1 MINWFLVIF
10 VVILSKMK
18 NFSIIIS
25 LLLGL
30 NIVNAQQSQK
40 PSSLTEDIQLND
52 NLQNFSLRDSLF
64 SEIGGKSSKLIKNPN
79 AKIQDYLVISR
90 QYDTIVM
97 DTSLTIE
104 KYHKINFLRKDDF
117 ELIPFSNTGVAY
129 NTLSF
134 SAIKS
139 IKPKMGASNKYIS
152 YDSADEVVYYDL
164 PTPFTELMYRSVFEQ
179 GQLLDAVYSVN
190 TSRQFNF
197 SISRK
202 GLRSLGNYQN
212 FLSSTS
218 NFSFTTNY
226 LSKNRKLKIRT
237 HYSNQKLFSE
247 QNGGLSD
254 LDISNFENGNSQ
266 YLDRGVFDPNFE
278 NAHNEFLGK
287 RFYSDQTYIL
297 KEKDSLNSR
306 SLELFN
312 SVYFEDKKYKFQ
324 QKSSDEFFGDSFA
337 SEEIN
342 DKLFLNSFNLQTGI
356 VFQSDQFGK
365 FNLGILYTA
374 DRYSLENYQI
384 DEFVENNQIINLKTT
399 YLSGSYSKQFSNIEL
414 KLNTENFIFGNNK
427 SNSFSSIVKFNLKND
442 NNLILKYNFYSVA
455 PNYNTLL
462 HRSNYEN
469 YNWDNDFDNSVTNS
483 ISLNLVLSN
492 LIDLDVDLISV
503 KKHIQFEKLIDDNST
518 AINNYSILPIQY
530 LDNLEILKIK
540 LARKIKFGKFSI
552 DSKLLLQKPISKN
565 IINLPVIVSRN
576 TFYYSTNMFKKALYL
591 QTGFGVKYFSKF
603 YMNGYD
609 PLLSE
614 LYSQNEKE
622 IGEFPIID
630 FFINAKIQQTRLY
643 FKFEH
648 FNSSFTGYNYYS
660 APNYPYRDFSF
671 RFGLVWNFFT

>member
-1 MINWFLVIF
+1 
-10 VVILSKMK
+10 MK
-18 NFSIIIS
+18 NY
-25 LLLGL
+25 LLLILLVFWSIPNFSQDFQMPKGPSQDL
-30 NIVNAQQSQK
+30 NRGG
-40 PSSLTEDIQLND
+40 
-52 NLQNFSLRDSLF
+52 NLQNSSIADSLMNRF
-64 SEIGGKSSKLIKNPN
+64 GDKSTRLNKNPD
-79 AKIQDYLVISR
+79 AKIQDYLMITR
-90 QYDTIVM
+90 QNDTIVV

-104 KYHKINFLRKDDF
+104 KYHKINFLREDDF
-117 ELIPFSNTGVAY
+117 ELIPFSNTGIAY

-152 YDSADEVVYYDL
+152 YDSVDDVVYYDL

-218 NFSFTTNY
+218 NFSFTTNF
-226 LSKNRKLKIRT
+226 LSKNSRLKIRT

-247 QNGGLSD
+247 QNGGISD
-254 LDISNFENGNSQ
+254 SDISNFENGNSQ
-266 YLDRGVFDPNFE
+266 FLDRGVFDPNFE

-287 RFYSDQTYIL
+287 RFYSDQTYII
-297 KEKDSLNSR
+297 KEKDSLNTR
-306 SLELFN
+306 SLEFFN
-312 SVYFEDKKYKFQ
+312 SVYFEEKKYKFQ
-324 QKSSDEFFGDSFA
+324 QTSSDDFFGDSFA
-337 SEEIN
+337 SQEIN
-342 DKLFLNSFNLQTGI
+342 DKLFLNSLNLETRL
-356 VFQSDQFGK
+356 VFQSEKFGK
-365 FNLGILYTA
+365 FNLGLSYIA

-384 DEFVENNQIINLKTT
+384 DDFVDSTQNMNSKTS
-399 YLSGSYSKQFSNIEL
+399 YLNGSYSKQFSNIEL
-414 KLNTENFIFGNNK
+414 KLNTENFIFGDNQ
-427 SNSFSSIVKFNLKND
+427 SNSFSSIAKFNFKND
-442 NNLILKYNFYSVA
+442 NSLVIKYNFYSVA

-462 HRSNYEN
+462 FRSNYEN
-469 YNWDNDFDNSVTNS
+469 YNWDNEFDNSVTNS
-483 ISLNLVLSN
+483 ISLDLILSN
-492 LIDLDVDLISV
+492 ILDLDIDLISV
-503 KKHIQFEKLIDDNST
+503 KKHVQFEKLIDDNSSG
-518 AINNYSILPIQY
+518 INNYSIVPVQH
-530 LDNLEILKIK
+530 LDNLEVLKIK

-552 DSKLLLQKPISKN
+552 DSKLLLQKTISDN
-565 IINLPVIVSRN
+565 IINLPEIVSRN
-576 TFYYSTNMFKKALYL
+576 TFYYSTDMFKKALYL

-614 LYSQNEKE
+614 LYVQNDKE

-660 APNYPYRDFSF
+660 APNYPYRDFTF
-671 RFGLVWNFFT
+671 RFGLVWNFFM

>member
-1 MINWFLVIF
+1 
-10 VVILSKMK
+10 MK
-18 NFSIIIS
+18 NYLFLILLVFWSIPNFSQDFQMPKGPS
-25 LLLGL
+25 QDL
-30 NIVNAQQSQK
+30 NRGG
-40 PSSLTEDIQLND
+40 
-52 NLQNFSLRDSLF
+52 NLQNSSIADSLMNRF
-64 SEIGGKSSKLIKNPN
+64 GDKSTRLNKNPD
-79 AKIQDYLVISR
+79 AKIQDYLMITR
-90 QYDTIVM
+90 QNDTIVV

-104 KYHKINFLRKDDF
+104 KYHKINFLREDDF
-117 ELIPFSNTGVAY
+117 ELIPFSNTGIAY

-139 IKPKMGASNKYIS
+139 IKPKMGASNKYIG
-152 YDSADEVVYYDL
+152 YDSVDDVVYYDL

-179 GQLLDAVYSVN
+179 GQLLDAVYAVN

-212 FLSSTS
+212 FLSNNS

-226 LSKNRKLKIRT
+226 LSKNRKLKIRS

-247 QNGGLSD
+247 QNGGISD
-254 LDISNFENGNSQ
+254 SDISNFENGNSQ
-266 YLDRGVFDPNFE
+266 FLDRGVFDPNFE

-297 KEKDSLNSR
+297 KEKDSLNNR
-306 SLELFN
+306 SLEFFN
-312 SVYFEDKKYKFQ
+312 SVYFEEKKYKFQ

-337 SEEIN
+337 SQEIN
-342 DKLFLNSFNLQTGI
+342 DKLFLNSFNLQTGL
-356 VFQSDQFGK
+356 VLQSDKFGK
-365 FNLGILYTA
+365 FNLGLRYIA

-384 DEFVENNQIINLKTT
+384 DDFVDNSQNMNSKTT
-399 YLSGSYSKQFSNIEL
+399 YLNGYYSNHFSNIEL
-414 KLNTENFIFGNNK
+414 KLNTENFIFGDNQ
-427 SNSFSSIVKFNLKND
+427 SNSFSSIVKFNFKND
-442 NNLILKYNFYSVA
+442 NSLALKYNFYSVA
-455 PNYNTLL
+455 PSYNTLL
-462 HRSNYEN
+462 HSSNYEN
-469 YNWDNDFDNSVTNS
+469 YNWDNEFDNSVTNS
-483 ISLNLVLSN
+483 ISLNLILSN
-492 LIDLDVDLISV
+492 ILDLDIDLISV
-503 KKHIQFEKLIDDNST
+503 KKHVQFEKLIDDNSPG
-518 AINNYSILPIQY
+518 INNYSIIPVQY
-530 LDNLEILKIK
+530 LDNLEVLKIK

-552 DSKLLLQKPISKN
+552 DSKLLLQKTMSDN
-565 IINLPVIVSRN
+565 IINLPEIVSRN
-576 TFYYSTNMFKKALYL
+576 TFYYSTDMFKKALYL

-614 LYSQNEKE
+614 LYVQNEKE

-660 APNYPYRDFSF
+660 APNYPYRDFTF
-671 RFGLVWNFFT
+671 RFGLVWNFFM

>member
-1 MINWFLVIF
+1 
-10 VVILSKMK
+10 MK
-18 NFSIIIS
+18 NY
-25 LLLGL
+25 LLLILLVFWSIPNFSQDFQMPKGPSQDL
-30 NIVNAQQSQK
+30 NRGG
-40 PSSLTEDIQLND
+40 
-52 NLQNFSLRDSLF
+52 NLQNSSIADSLINRF
-64 SEIGGKSSKLIKNPN
+64 GDKSTRLNKNPD
-79 AKIQDYLVISR
+79 AKIQDYLMITR
-90 QYDTIVM
+90 QNDTIVV

-104 KYHKINFLRKDDF
+104 KYHKINFLREDDF
-117 ELIPFSNTGVAY
+117 ELIPFSNTGIAY

-139 IKPKMGASNKYIS
+139 IKPKMGASNKYIG
-152 YDSADEVVYYDL
+152 YDSVDDVVYYDL

-179 GQLLDAVYSVN
+179 GQLLDAVYAVN

-212 FLSSTS
+212 FLSNTS

-226 LSKNRKLKIRT
+226 LSKNRKLKIRS

-247 QNGGLSD
+247 QNGGISD
-254 LDISNFENGNSQ
+254 SDISNFENGNSQ
-266 YLDRGVFDPNFE
+266 FLDRGVFDPNFE

-297 KEKDSLNSR
+297 KEKDSLNNR
-306 SLELFN
+306 SLEFFN
-312 SVYFEDKKYKFQ
+312 SVYFEEKKYKFQ
-324 QKSSDEFFGDSFA
+324 QKSSDEFFGDSFV
-337 SEEIN
+337 SQEIN

-356 VFQSDQFGK
+356 VLQSDKFGK
-365 FNLGILYTA
+365 FNLALRYIA

-384 DEFVENNQIINLKTT
+384 DDFVDNNQNINSKTT
-399 YLSGSYSKQFSNIEL
+399 YLNGSYSKEFSKIKL
-414 KLNTENFIFGNNK
+414 KLNTENFIFGDNQ
-427 SNSFSSIVKFNLKND
+427 SNSFSSIVKFNFKND
-442 NNLILKYNFYSVA
+442 NSLAFKYNFYSVA
-455 PNYNTLL
+455 PSYNTLL
-462 HRSNYEN
+462 YSSSYEN
-469 YNWDNDFDNSVTNS
+469 YNWDNEFDNSVTNS
-483 ISLNLVLSN
+483 ISLNLILCN
-492 LIDLDVDLISV
+492 ILDLDIDLISV
-503 KKHIQFEKLIDDNST
+503 KKHVQFEKLIDDNSPG
-518 AINNYSILPIQY
+518 INNYSIIPVQY
-530 LDNLEILKIK
+530 LDNLEVLKIK

-552 DSKLLLQKPISKN
+552 DSKLLLQKTISDN
-565 IINLPVIVSRN
+565 IINLPEIVSRN
-576 TFYYSTNMFKKALYL
+576 TFYYSTDMFKKALYL

-614 LYSQNEKE
+614 LYVQNEKE

-660 APNYPYRDFSF
+660 APNYPYRDFTF
-671 RFGLVWNFFT
+671 RFGLVWNFFM